1 LLYFKTKKVKT
12 TRYTI
17 HQGGEGMNK
26 SKRIGSAQKQIKWI
40 IFGSGVGIQKPF
52 WTKKPVPTSF
62 IKKKMK
68 IRKISYFLVQNSKF
82 GKEKLFAGRFSK
94 KPVNFLD

>member
-40 IFGSGVGIQKPF
+40 IFGSGAGIQKPI

-62 IKKKMK
+62 IKKSENRKNQLVFSTKFK
-68 IRKISYFLVQNSKF
+68 IWERKTVCQ
-82 GKEKLFAGRFSK
+82 
-94 KPVNFLD
+94 PVF